1 MKKYVIQILKVVS
14 LGMLMVACTNE
25 SRDDVPSQSTTSNE
39 TSHAVATFSG
49 AQPLDPAPTH
59 TRTTATHVRG
69 GIANVSWET
78 TDKVWVKATDGQFH
92 LSNAAQFHPVT
103 PPATVN
109 MKQANF
115 TLATGNYGFN
125 PEVHYTG
132 HNQPANRV
140 TIAAAQSQA
149 TPNDFSHLAQAGD
162 CGSATAIG
170 GGGDFHFTL
179 DHKASYLCFV
189 PRCTNTDL
197 GPNIFLQKI
206 VLTADKPIAGTY
218 DFTDGQ
224 LDGKLPLSGSS
235 YTITLTVNN
244 FSLNTTTESLPTNAA
259 YMVLAPGTYN
269 FTIAYTIKDPL
280 TNVEGTIVKTIN
292 NFQCTAGKI
301 RDVKAHLVQGLI
313 DVSGTYFMWD
323 AADGQNYWLGHDRV
337 GGKYPA
343 TLVIN
348 GSRTANWAA
357 TPDTR
362 WYNTGYGY
370 KVATNAIHSA
380 AAQPN
385 VNLMCHFPEFGDARW
400 DANKLWIIYGHLQ
413 KGGIWIKR
421 RTALGAANK
430 STDYWGINFTNNG
443 SPNTYV
449 ERKGYASDFT
459 RPLSRV
465 LPTAGELPYYFFL
478 PASGYYL
485 DGLTHDVGIGGHY
498 WTSSGSSS
506 NANNAYY
513 FYFNDHEIHVRQF
526 LRWIGSRI
534 ATFEN

>member
-1 MKKYVIQILKVVS
+1 MKKYAIQILKAVF
-14 LGMLMVACTNE
+14 LGMFMVACSNE
-25 SRDDVPSQSTTSNE
+25 RRDDVTFQSTTPNE
-39 TSHAVATFSG
+39 TSSVVATFSG
-49 AQPLDPAPTH
+49 AQPLDSVATV

-103 PPATVN
+103 PPATIN

-115 TLATGNYGFN
+115 TLATGDYGFN
-125 PEVHYTG
+125 PVVHYTG
-132 HNQPANRV
+132 HNNPADRV

-149 TPNDFSHLAQAGD
+149 VPNDFSHLAQAGD

-179 DHKASYLCFV
+179 NHKASYLCFV
-189 PRCTNTDL
+189 PRCTNVDL

-206 VLTADKPIAGTY
+206 TLTANKPIAGTY
-218 DFTDGQ
+218 DFTDGT
-224 LDGKLPLSGSS
+224 LDGKLPLSASS
-235 YTITLTVNN
+235 NTITLTV
-244 FSLNTTTESLPTNAA
+244 
-259 YMVLAPGTYN
+259 
-269 FTIAYTIKDPL
+269 
-280 TNVEGTIVKTIN
+280 N

-301 RDVKAHLVQGLI
+301 RDVRAHLVQGLI

-323 AADGQNYWLGHDRV
+323 AADGQNYWLNHDRV
-337 GGKYPA
+337 SGKYPA
-343 TLVIN
+343 TLVLN
-348 GSRTANWAA
+348 GSRTGNWAA
-357 TPDTR
+357 TPDNR

-370 KVATNAIHSA
+370 KVATNATRSA
-380 AAQPN
+380 RNQPN
-385 VNLMCHFPEFGDARW
+385 VNLMCHFPEFGSARW

-413 KGGIWIKR
+413 KGGMWIKR

-430 STDYWGINFTNNG
+430 STDYWGEDFTNNG
-443 SPNTYV
+443 SIDTYAPLV
-449 ERKGYASDFT
+449 NHRSDFT
-459 RPLSRV
+459 GPLSRV
-465 LPTAGELPYYFFL
+465 LPTASELPDYFFL

-506 NANNAYY
+506 DANNAYY

-526 LRWIGSRI
+526 LRRIGSRI

>member
-1 MKKYVIQILKVVS
+1 MKKYAIQILKAVF
-14 LGMLMVACTNE
+14 LGMSMVACSNE
-25 SRDDVPSQSTTSNE
+25 RRDDVTFQSTTPNE
-39 TSHAVATFSG
+39 TSSVVATFSG
-49 AQPLDPAPTH
+49 AQPLDSLATA

-103 PPATVN
+103 PPATIN

-115 TLATGNYGFN
+115 TLATGDYGFN
-125 PEVHYTG
+125 PMVHYTG
-132 HNQPANRV
+132 HNNPADRV

-149 TPNDFSHLAQAGD
+149 VPNDFSHLAQAGD

-179 DHKASYLCFV
+179 NHKASYLCFV
-189 PRCTNTDL
+189 PRCTNVDL

-206 VLTADKPIAGTY
+206 TLTANKPIAGTY
-218 DFTDGQ
+218 DFTDGT
-224 LDGKLPLSGSS
+224 LDGKLPLSASS
-235 YTITLTVNN
+235 NTITLTVNN

-280 TNVEGTIVKTIN
+280 TNVEGTIVKTVN

-301 RDVKAHLVQGLI
+301 RDVRAHLVQGLI

-323 AADGQNYWLGHDRV
+323 AANNQNYWLGHDRV
-337 GGKYPA
+337 GGKYPV
-343 TLVIN
+343 TLVLN
-348 GSRTANWAA
+348 GSRTADWAA

-380 AAQPN
+380 ATQPN

-413 KGGIWIKR
+413 KGGIWIRR

-443 SPNTYV
+443 SADTYV
-449 ERKGYASDFT
+449 AHKGYASDFT
-459 RPLSRV
+459 GPLSRV
-465 LPTAGELPYYFFL
+465 LPTTSELPYYFFL

-485 DGLTHDVGIGGHY
+485 DGLTYDVGIGGHY

-526 LRWIGSRI
+526 LRRIGSRI